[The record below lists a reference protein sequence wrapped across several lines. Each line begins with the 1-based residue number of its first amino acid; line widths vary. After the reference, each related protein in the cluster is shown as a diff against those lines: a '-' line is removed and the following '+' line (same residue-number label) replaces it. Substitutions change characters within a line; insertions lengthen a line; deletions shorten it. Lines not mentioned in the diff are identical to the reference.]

1 LIWETLRERW
11 VVLLSWARERPAK
24 DAARP
29 REMKVFILEKKVN
42 AMNVKVSEC
51 DEVGLEQLN
60 E

>member
-1 LIWETLRERW
+1 
-11 VVLLSWARERPAK
+11 VK

>member
-1 LIWETLRERW
+1 
-11 VVLLSWARERPAK
+11 VK

-29 REMKVFILEKKVN
+29 REMEVFILEKKVN